1 MSERDYKRERQL
13 FHGKK
18 EQKLRNAQRHRARR
32 KLIAE
37 GVVKTGD
44 GKDVHHKDG
53 NTANNSRSNLAV
65 LSKSKNRSIK

>member
-1 MSERDYKRERQL
+1 MSERDYKREYQL
-13 FHGKK
+13 FHSKK
-18 EQKLRNAQRHRARR
+18 EQKVRRAQRNAARR
-32 KLIAE
+32 TLLTN
-37 GVVKTGD
+37 GRVSRGD